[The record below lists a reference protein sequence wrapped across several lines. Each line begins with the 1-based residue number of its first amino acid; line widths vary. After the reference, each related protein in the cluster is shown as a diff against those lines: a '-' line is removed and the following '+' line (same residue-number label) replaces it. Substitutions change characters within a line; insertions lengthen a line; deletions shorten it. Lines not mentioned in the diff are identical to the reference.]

1 MKPEGETRG
10 TWRWYNRK
18 MGAVGLI
25 LRGGRGS
32 SWITVGLVSR
42 RHRWKTIFPSRSV
55 SNNLSFGVHYMP
67 FSVY

>member
-10 TWRWYNRK
+10 HGGGITGK

-25 LRGGRGS
+25 YRGGRGS
-32 SWITVGLVSR
+32 SWITVGLVSQKR
-42 RHRWKTIFPSRSV
+42 ARWKTIFPSRSV

-67 FSVY
+67 FV